1 MNEVP
6 RMLAVLKEHF
16 QLPGFRN
23 NQLQAINATLQGV
36 DSIVILP
43 TGAGKS
49 LTFQFPPHMRD
60 PAFTVV
66 ISPLLALM
74 KDQMEKCLDRGV
86 EAVMFNSDCS
96 EEQKCKIVSELA
108 ASEGPCFKLLY
119 TTPES
124 LRQPR
129 LRDAL
134 KEAYLQGSLLSFAI
148 DEAHCVSEWGHD
160 FRPAYLE
167 LATLR
172 ADFPS
177 TPIAALTASC
187 TAAVQRSVREVLQL
201 RTPQVIKASFNRPNM
216 RYVVRSKELLAATSA
231 QGGAEGRSSS
241 SSGSGN
247 QAEDELVLADLVA
260 WMEARPGEC
269 GIIYAR
275 LRATCDWLGREL
287 SNLDIEVGVYHA
299 GKDSMQRARVQRE
312 WSEGS
317 ISVVVATV
325 AFGMGV
331 DRADVRWVVHWNAP
345 ASMEGYYQE
354 SGRAGRDSLPCTA
367 LLYGS
372 AADLE
377 SARRMERGTRAGAVA
392 AVADFVTSARCRR
405 KAILAFFGEA
415 RGPCGAVAGEELC
428 DYCQSPAAVRAS
440 LTALGRLEEKKSVAA
455 AIRARQK

>member
-1 MNEVP
+1 MVGEQMNEVP
-6 RMLAVLKEHF
+6 RMLAMLKEHF

-23 NQLQAINATLQGV
+23 NQ
-36 DSIVILP
+36 
-43 TGAGKS
+43 S

-96 EEQKCKIVSELA
+96 DEQKCKIVSELA
-108 ASEGPCFKLLY
+108 ATEGPCFKLLY

-187 TAAVQRSVREVLQL
+187 TAAVQRSIREVLQL

-216 RYVVRSKELLAATSA
+216 RLSA
-231 QGGAEGRSSS
+231 ISSS
-241 SSGSGN
+241 
-247 QAEDELVLADLVA
+247 A
-260 WMEARPGEC
+260 W
-269 GIIYAR
+269 
-275 LRATCDWLGREL
+275 
-287 SNLDIEVGVYHA
+287 
-299 GKDSMQRARVQRE
+299 
-312 WSEGS
+312 
-317 ISVVVATV
+317 
-325 AFGMGV
+325 F
-331 DRADVRWVVHWNAP
+331 
-345 ASMEGYYQE
+345 
-354 SGRAGRDSLPCTA
+354 
-367 LLYGS
+367 
-372 AADLE
+372 
-377 SARRMERGTRAGAVA
+377 
-392 AVADFVTSARCRR
+392 
-405 KAILAFFGEA
+405 
-415 RGPCGAVAGEELC
+415 
-428 DYCQSPAAVRAS
+428 
-440 LTALGRLEEKKSVAA
+440 
-455 AIRARQK
+455 